1 MGLGHQTR
9 AKATDSIAQPL
20 YPPPQE
26 KRREN
31 QVYTTF
37 LKLRIIKSRET
48 TSFFFLFSTLIS
60 SFLEIC
66 WFFLHVKRLISYSH
80 PSGSMIQTYIYNG
93 RCVRCILATRSRT
106 RTQYP
111 WHWAPISKGIE
122 KNQNFFFYPASL
134 YWAYVIFWLRNIY
147 IYIEALHLHPVL
159 EDVLL
164 LSHCRERIEERPYL
178 NERNG
183 PHRTGPFVARIESST
198 DTRISLSFGRVFP
211 SITTEPC
218 RSSSNGFSLSPK
230 RLQDGGG
237 RLTVESDDA
246 VSFSQL
252 VLGDAPV
259 RSVISRR
266 YVDNGQSQLLLCNKI
281 FRI

>member
-1 MGLGHQTR
+1 MSNDWYLIRILAGQW
-9 AKATDSIAQPL
+9 
-20 YPPPQE
+20 Y
-26 KRREN
+26 KRI
-31 QVYTTF
+31 YTTGVASAVYLRQDLELERNIRGIGRQSQKA
-37 LKLRIIKSRET
+37 LKKKSK
-48 TSFFFLFSTLIS
+48 L
-60 SFLEIC
+60 
-66 WFFLHVKRLISYSH
+66 
-80 PSGSMIQTYIYNG
+80 
-93 RCVRCILATRSRT
+93 
-106 RTQYP
+106 
-111 WHWAPISKGIE
+111 
-122 KNQNFFFYPASL
+122 FFFYPASL

-183 PHRTGPFVARIESST
+183 PHRTGPFVARIESTT

>member
-1 MGLGHQTR
+1 
-9 AKATDSIAQPL
+9 
-20 YPPPQE
+20 
-26 KRREN
+26 
-31 QVYTTF
+31 
-37 LKLRIIKSRET
+37 
-48 TSFFFLFSTLIS
+48 
-60 SFLEIC
+60 
-66 WFFLHVKRLISYSH
+66 
-80 PSGSMIQTYIYNG
+80 MIQTYIYNG

-266 YVDNGQSQLLLCNKI
+266 YVDNGQSQLLCNKI